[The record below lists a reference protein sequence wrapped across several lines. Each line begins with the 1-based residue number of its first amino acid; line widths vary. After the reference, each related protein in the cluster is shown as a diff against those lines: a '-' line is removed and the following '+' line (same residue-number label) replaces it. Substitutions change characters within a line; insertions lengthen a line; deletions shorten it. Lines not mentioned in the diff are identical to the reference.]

1 MLTNE
6 QKLDIEKHIIEIRE
20 NGNVDSAIAKL
31 AVSIR
36 HIIVEMKNTN
46 IIDDIQ
52 KSEDLSKSYE
62 YYITVFHKLMN
73 LEEV

>member
-6 QKLDIEKHIIEIRE
+6 QKEDIEKHIIEIRE

>member
-6 QKLDIEKHIIEIRE
+6 QKEDIEKHIIEIRE
-20 NGNVDSAIAKL
+20 NGNVDSSIAKL

-46 IIDDIQ
+46 IMDDIQ

>member
-6 QKLDIEKHIIEIRE
+6 QKEDIEKHIIEIRE
-20 NGNVDSAIAKL
+20 NGRVDAAIAKL

-46 IIDDIQ
+46 IMDDIQ

>member
-6 QKLDIEKHIIEIRE
+6 QKEDIEKHIIEIRD
-20 NGNVDSAIAKL
+20 NGRVDSAIAKL

-36 HIIVEMKNTN
+36 HIIVDMKNTN
-46 IIDDIQ
+46 VIDDAQ

-62 YYITVFHKLMN
+62 FCITVFHKLMN
-73 LEEV
+73 LEET

>member
-6 QKLDIEKHIIEIRE
+6 QKEDIEKHIIEIRE

-31 AVSIR
+31 AISIR

-46 IIDDIQ
+46 IIDDFQ
-52 KSEDLSKSYE
+52 KLEHLSESYE

-73 LEEV
+73 LVEV

>member
-6 QKLDIEKHIIEIRE
+6 QKEDIEKHIIEIRE

-46 IIDDIQ
+46 IMDDIQ